1 VTPVTS
7 VSATTYTVP
16 TEVPEADGTLPWSST
31 TAIVV
36 SVSAGGH
43 EGLGWTFSHLAA
55 AQVVEDLLTGCVLGA
70 DPTDIPGIHAA
81 MAAAARNAL
90 LPGLV
95 GMAVSA
101 VDVALWDLKARL
113 FGVPLV
119 ELLGRCRQEVPLYGS
134 GGFTN
139 LTDEQLRRQ
148 LTGWVSDDGV
158 TAVKIKIA
166 ESWGA
171 DEGRDLHRMELAR
184 EVVGPDVRLM
194 VDANGGYQVKQA
206 VRVAAAAGSLG
217 VEWFEE
223 PVSSDDLA
231 SLALVRGMVSADV
244 AAGEYGTDP
253 NYFRRMCAAGAVDC
267 LQADATRCGGY
278 TGFLAAAAVAGSF
291 GLALSGHCAPLLHG
305 PVCAA
310 VPNLRHLEYFSDHVR
325 VERLLFD
332 GVVGAQGGALRPQ
345 DTGPGAG
352 VRLRADAQRY
362 RH

>member
-7 VSATTYTVP
+7 VQAAAYTVP
-16 TEVPEADGTLPWSST
+16 TEGPEADGTLSWQST
-31 TAIVV
+31 TAVV
-36 SVSAGGH
+36 VTVSAGGQQ
-43 EGLGWTFSHLAA
+43 GLGWTYAPAAGARVVDELLAGA
-55 AQVVEDLLTGCVLGA
+55 VVGA
-70 DPTDIPGIHAA
+70 DAADIPGIHAA
-81 MAAAARNAL
+81 MSRAARNAL

-95 GMAVSA
+95 NMALSA

-113 FGVPLV
+113 LGVPLV
-119 ELLGRCRQEVPLYGS
+119 ELFGRCRQEVPLYGS

-139 LTDEQLRRQ
+139 LTDEQLRGQ
-148 LTGWVSDDGV
+148 LNGWVSDDGV

-171 DEGRDLHRMELAR
+171 DEGRDLYRIRLAR
-184 EVVGPDVRLM
+184 EVVGPDVTLM

-206 VRVAAAAGSLG
+206 VRMARAVDGLG

-231 SLALVRGMVSADV
+231 SLALVRGMVTPDV

-253 NYFRRMCAAGAVDC
+253 NYFRRMCAGTVDC

-291 GLALSGHCAPLLHG
+291 GLAISAHCAPLLHA

-310 VPNLRHLEYFSDHVR
+310 VPNLRHVEWFADHVR
-325 VERLLFD
+325 LDRLLFD
-332 GVVGAQGGALRPQ
+332 GVPGAVGGRLRPP
-345 DTGPGAG
+345 DTEPGG
-352 VRLRADAQRY
+352 GIRLRAEAAGFRV
-362 RH
+362 